1 MAGEVNTIVCVS
13 ACVGAKEHLFAD
25 FDGRERVTTGD
36 VVAVTRDGDQGVPLA
51 GPGQCRLARDG
62 ARLGVLEPHL
72 EGLDASGVQVGVE
85 DVDIGHGCSREGST
99 ELSPARIRDKLSPAG
114 SVAAEYAGPNGAVM
128 YSTLIR
134 SSLAALVT
142 VSLAGVASGCVH
154 PAPPVA
160 VVDPGAAPHLP
171 APVADLYV
179 HHVGT
184 PVDPL
189 VKQLIGARPWEEVL
203 SGAAT
208 ALALKIAAR
217 ESTDLL
223 AARWA
228 AVRAGYPYPVERM
241 EIVHTAHDE
250 LPQLV
255 VPATGDIG
263 LVRARGPDDDIWVLL
278 HGRSGAALP
287 PIPREAQVGDA
298 VRLGLHQWRAGSPD
312 GSVFDVGETLVFNR
326 AGEWLLQARG
336 ADGVIA
342 NLPVYVGQPMPE
354 VSPLLSV
361 LTGKDPEEATFN
373 AVAGVWK
380 WYGREA
386 PQRDSGVDSVARVRL
401 REAHAANAGGAA
413 AAPAAA
419 LLRRAGFVEG
429 GDGSECQAATLLDCL
444 EQMWW
449 SPDQRAVFASD
460 YRSVGVAM
468 ATEAGGVHVVVMA
481 AR

>member
-1 MAGEVNTIVCVS
+1 MRVARVLY
-13 ACVGAKEHLFAD
+13 GAAM
-25 FDGRERVTTGD
+25 R
-36 VVAVTRDGDQGVPLA
+36 
-51 GPGQCRLARDG
+51 
-62 ARLGVLEPHL
+62 
-72 EGLDASGVQVGVE
+72 S
-85 DVDIGHGCSREGST
+85 S
-99 ELSPARIRDKLSPAG
+99 
-114 SVAAEYAGPNGAVM
+114 
-128 YSTLIR
+128 LIR
-134 SSLAALVT
+134 SSLLALVA
-142 VSLAGVASGCVH
+142 VALAGGAGGCVH
-154 PAPPVA
+154 PEPPAA

-189 VKQLIGARPWEEVL
+189 VTQLIGVRPWEEVL

-208 ALALKIAAR
+208 ALALKVAAR
-217 ESTDLL
+217 ESTDVM

-241 EIVHTAHDE
+241 EVVHAPHDA
-250 LPQLV
+250 LPQLA
-255 VPATGDIG
+255 VPISGDIG

-278 HGRSGAALP
+278 VGRGGAVLP

-298 VRLGLHQWRAGSPD
+298 LRLGQHRWRAAGPD
-312 GSVFDVGETLVFNR
+312 GAVQDVAETLVFNR
-326 AGEWLLQARG
+326 AGEWLLQARD
-336 ADGVIA
+336 ADGVLA

-354 VSPLLSV
+354 VSPLISALS
-361 LTGKDPEEATFN
+361 GQDPEEATFN
-373 AVAGVWK
+373 AVSGVWK

-401 REAHAANAGGAA
+401 REVQAANAGGPS
-413 AAPAAA
+413 AAPAAT

-429 GDGSECQAATLLDCL
+429 GDGSECRAATLLECL

-449 SPDQRAVFASD
+449 SPDQRAVFSTD

-468 ATEAGGVHVVVMA
+468 ATEAGAVHVVVMG

>member
-1 MAGEVNTIVCVS
+1 MLSTPNRFSLT
-13 ACVGAKEHLFAD
+13 
-25 FDGRERVTTGD
+25 
-36 VVAVTRDGDQGVPLA
+36 
-51 GPGQCRLARDG
+51 
-62 ARLGVLEPHL
+62 
-72 EGLDASGVQVGVE
+72 AS
-85 DVDIGHGCSREGST
+85 
-99 ELSPARIRDKLSPAG
+99 L
-114 SVAAEYAGPNGAVM
+114 VAAVPA
-128 YSTLIR
+128 
-134 SSLAALVT
+134 SLACLALV
-142 VSLAGVASGCVH
+142 GCVH

-160 VVDPGAAPHLP
+160 VVDPGGAPHLP

-189 VKQLIGARPWEEVL
+189 VTQLLGARPWEEVL

-217 ESTDLL
+217 ESTDVV

-228 AVRAGYPYPVERM
+228 AVRAGYPYPVDR
-241 EIVHTAHDE
+241 
-250 LPQLV
+250 LV
-255 VPATGDIG
+255 VMHAPHDAVPALVLPATGDVG

-278 HGRSGAALP
+278 VGRGGAALP

-298 VRLGLHQWRAGSPD
+298 LRLGDHAWRAAGPD
-312 GSVFDVGETLVFNR
+312 GTVHDVADTLVFNH
-326 AGEWLLQARG
+326 AGEWLLEARS

-361 LTGKDPEEATFN
+361 LTGQDPEEATFN
-373 AVAGVWK
+373 AVAVAWK
-380 WYGREA
+380 WYGRAA
-386 PQRDSGVDSVARVRL
+386 PQRDSGMDSVARVRL
-401 REAHAANAGGAA
+401 RETEAARAGGPAG
-413 AAPAAA
+413 APPAT
-419 LLRRAGFVEG
+419 LLRRAGFMEG
-429 GDGSECQAATLLDCL
+429 GDGSECRAATLLDCL

-449 SPDQRAVFASD
+449 SADQRAVFAGD